1 LDWDHIMLRL
11 MMVVA
16 IAVFLFATA
25 ALALTWLEVSI
36 NQTSSFAL
44 SGARMPQ
51 P

>member
-1 LDWDHIMLRL
+1 MLRHM
-11 MMVVA
+11 MMVAVV
-16 IAVFLFATA
+16 VFLFATA

-44 SGARMPQ
+44 SGARMPH